1 MIPLAFPEGW
11 RRLFPGLIAAAVA
24 LALLASA
31 AAAGAVIA
39 GWRWEAK
46 LNSEKAAHQLLVT
59 DLLGQISAL
68 KLSIA
73 EQSKATAVLSAKTE
87 AAREAQAAAE
97 QQAAKLAEISK
108 DRIANIERAVKAA
121 GASCGSVLRAYWGQP

>member
-1 MIPLAFPEGW
+1 MIPLAALSGW
-11 RRLFPGLIAAAVA
+11 RRLLPGLIAAAVA

-31 AAAGAVIA
+31 AAVGSMIA

-68 KLSIA
+68 QLSVA
-73 EQSKATAVLSAKTE
+73 EQNKAAAVMVARTD
-87 AAREAQAAAE
+87 AAREAQAAAQ

-108 DRIANIERAVKAA
+108 DRIVSIERAVRAA
-121 GASCGSVLRAYWGQP
+121 DASCGSVLRAYWGQQ